1 MSWPKEFTHTLKD
14 RTEMSMSIDQQCR
27 EQQSTADRIFMDFKY
42 TKVGSKEQVQSIE
55 AFQTS
60 IVLWAS
66 FLLEA
71 ENRLCKSYT
80 NQHVSV

>member
-1 MSWPKEFTHTLKD
+1 
-14 RTEMSMSIDQQCR
+14 MSMSIDQQCR

-42 TKVGSKEQVQSIE
+42 TKVGSKEQVQAIE

-66 FLLEA
+66 FLLEV
-71 ENRLCKSYT
+71 ENRLSKSYT